1 MSIDLLAL
9 RSSHAA
15 ILLAATTRIVVA
27 SGIANS
33 QDARRGVP
41 RTLRSPPGGE
51 HAPSVAVRGGTYS
64 RPVETMRA
72 YLDAMAAAQSSRPRA
87 VPLVADDGGG
97 SFATSG
103 SAPSILCFDV
113 AATAGVAGSAT

>member
-1 MSIDLLAL
+1 VSIDLLAL

-27 SGIANS
+27 SGMPTA
-33 QDARRGVP
+33 
-41 RTLRSPPGGE
+41 RTLAEAYPGRFVLRLGVSTPPRS
-51 HAPSVAVRGGTYS
+51 PSVAGRIVGPSKRCAPTSTRWLWRNHLGPEPS
-64 RPVETMRA
+64 
-72 YLDAMAAAQSSRPRA
+72 
-87 VPLVADDGGG
+87 LVADDGGG
-97 SFATSG
+97 SFTTSG